1 VKAEHHVGVARRR
14 QVGGQLMAAV
24 HARAAVDT
32 RPVSGKAGACQA
44 WPLPLDGTC
53 AGVAR
58 RLFRETVADL
68 GLNGDLVHDGVTM
81 VSELAANTLHA
92 QNNVE
97 FDGSRQRPITGSPEM
112 WAYVRGC
119 PTGYEL
125 VCKVFDSQRGWK
137 SGAPPDPSRV
147 TLESVNGRGLRV
159 VSELSDGRWGHHL
172 TRARL
177 GRWKV
182 QGKVVWFALPVPAA
196 RAAVRLGPYQASSCQ
211 AAREL
216 EELLVDRG
224 IGRRL
229 VRSDEQGADIAVL
242 SVRADLTV
250 WCRGGAVSWTTLGGD
265 YERRPFTDLTEA
277 TEQIVRA
284 HEELDHPGD
293 LPAIVGDGLASAV
306 QET

>member
-1 VKAEHHVGVARRR
+1 MTAALAGVT
-14 QVGGQLMAAV
+14 VSNG
-24 HARAAVDT
+24 
-32 RPVSGKAGACQA
+32 PVSAKAGSCQA

-58 RLFRETVADL
+58 RLFRESVADL
-68 GLNGDLVHDGVTM
+68 GLHGDVIHDGVTM

-92 QNNVE
+92 QGNVE
-97 FDGSRQRPITGSPEM
+97 FDGSRQRPITGSPEL
-112 WAYVRGC
+112 WTYVRVC

-137 SGAPPDPSRV
+137 AGAPPDPSRV
-147 TLESVNGRGLRV
+147 TLESINGRGLRV

-182 QGKVVWFALPVPAA
+182 QGKVVWFAIPLPPARGAA
-196 RAAVRLGPYQASSCQ
+196 RLGAPQLSSCQ
-211 AAREL
+211 AAKEL

-229 VRSDEQGADIAVL
+229 VRTDESAADIAVL
-242 SVRADLTV
+242 SVRCDLTI
-250 WCRGGAVSWTTLGGD
+250 WCRNSAVSWTAMGGG
-265 YERRPFTDLTEA
+265 YERRTFPDLAEVA
-277 TEQIVRA
+277 EQVVRT
-284 HEELDHPGD
+284 HEELDHPAD
-293 LPAIVGDGLASAV
+293 VMDPVTPDSPLQAETPSA
-306 QET
+306 